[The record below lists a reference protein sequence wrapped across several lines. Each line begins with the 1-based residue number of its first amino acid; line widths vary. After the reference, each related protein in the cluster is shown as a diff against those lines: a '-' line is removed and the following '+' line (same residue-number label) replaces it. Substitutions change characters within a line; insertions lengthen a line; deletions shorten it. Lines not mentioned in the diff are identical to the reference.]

1 MFFSYL
7 DTRNLA
13 TDKISTFLD
22 KLFFSGQHE
31 ISVLIALNLNIFVN
45 VLKMSIIL
53 DFPFCLTRD
62 VCSY

>member
-7 DTRNLA
+7 DTRNLVP
-13 TDKISTFLD
+13 D
-22 KLFFSGQHE
+22 KLSTQLDEVFFSGQHE

-53 DFPFCLTRD
+53 DFPFCVTRD

>member
-31 ISVLIALNLNIFVN
+31 ISVLIELT
-45 VLKMSIIL
+45 LKT
-53 DFPFCLTRD
+53 FA
-62 VCSY
+62 